1 MSKGWVRWASL
12 VAIAL
17 LVWVAADA
25 TWAQELRP
33 IESVAQSIQNFL
45 TGIFA
50 VTIAT
55 IAVAVT
61 GYLAWTGRID
71 KDHVLSVVIGCGIVF
86 GAGAI
91 VAVLRAA
98 ASR

>member
-1 MSKGWVRWASL
+1 L

-17 LVWVAADA
+17 LVWLAADT

-33 IESVAQSIQNFL
+33 IESVADSIKNFL
-45 TGIFA
+45 TGNFA
-50 VTIAT
+50 VAMAT
-55 IAVAVT
+55 IAVAAT

-71 KDHVLSVVIGCGIVF
+71 KDQVLSVVIGTGIVF
-86 GAGAI
+86 GAAAI